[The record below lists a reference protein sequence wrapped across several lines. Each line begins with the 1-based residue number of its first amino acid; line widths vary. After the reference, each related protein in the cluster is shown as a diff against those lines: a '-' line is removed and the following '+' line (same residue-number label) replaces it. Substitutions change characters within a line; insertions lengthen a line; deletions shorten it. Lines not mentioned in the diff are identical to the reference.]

1 MLPGTSEHRNV
12 CSDDVC
18 RPDAHREAR
27 HEGLKKLEIQRAL
40 GAYARTRWSRSLAL
54 LDRKGKRKG
63 GSKDKSRVLS
73 TMQNRLFMPLASIH
87 HA

>member
-40 GAYARTRWSRSLAL
+40 GAYARTRWSRSLARRPRPSVSGPAGL
-54 LDRKGKRKG
+54 
-63 GSKDKSRVLS
+63 
-73 TMQNRLFMPLASIH
+73 T
-87 HA
+87 